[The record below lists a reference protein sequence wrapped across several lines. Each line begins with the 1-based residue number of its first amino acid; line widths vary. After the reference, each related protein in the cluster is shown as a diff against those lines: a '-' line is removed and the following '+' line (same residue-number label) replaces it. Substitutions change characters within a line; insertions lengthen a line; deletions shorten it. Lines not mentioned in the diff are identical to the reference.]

1 MLNNDFMSE
10 SAHIKNIDE
19 AARDLNILTSIKEG
33 AFDTV
38 MSNSFGFGGTNASLV
53 FRKYI

>member
-19 AARDLNILTSIKEG
+19 AARDINILKSIKEG
-33 AFDTV
+33 AFDTA
-38 MSNSFGFGGTNASLV
+38 MSNRFEFGGTNASLV
-53 FRKYI
+53 FRRYS